1 MVQKY
6 QIIAKVGRND
16 FKKWNASNLLTLTN
30 FLDKKYPS
38 WRWFNVYD
46 KKTKNQLANYTNKK
60 RPTTKSV

>member
-6 QIIAKVGRND
+6 QIIAKVGRDD